1 MAIFR
6 STLAG
11 VLISTAAIACSASA
25 RADFVVDLNP
35 VAADFSV
42 NSVLGVVS

>member
-11 VLISTAAIACSASA
+11 SASA

-42 NSVLGVVS
+42 NSVLGVMS